1 MSVRET
7 TYAWGFVLNTR
18 QELVFS
24 HRKPVTWSLRV
35 MCDPPNPSNFGGSAL
50 GLQKM
55 LEMKHMEV
63 DHEIMRGV
71 PLHWLLPQS
80 RSLDFSRWNQAQELD
95 RKSLEPLWAGVKPWC
110 ILVTYMEIQGQVE
123 SACFDHAI
131 LVGFMDFWL
140 GFVGVA
146 LLLCFRAFDV
156 IPDVWENVV
165 IFLDGSEIT
174 ISMEPWTVMSGGV
187 FMVMGLCISPFL
199 PLKTKI
205 CYLDAACIHLAHG
218 ELFERGVYSIGGC
231 LSVAKE
237 LRVLYFPEY
246 LSSLWC
252 LFEIVGFR
260 KANPDGKLVFSPL
273 FIERSVAICVILVWC
288 IFLIIEVV
296 VSQTPAALR
305 QRYIVLLYLF
315 MYFVPLVLVVH
326 VLRGN
331 VREKKQLIFDLKT
344 FGLEKLTCAAASY
357 FEK

>member
-1 MSVRET
+1 M
-7 TYAWGFVLNTR
+7 
-18 QELVFS
+18 
-24 HRKPVTWSLRV
+24 H
-35 MCDPPNPSNFGGSAL
+35 

-63 DHEIMRGV
+63 DHEIMRGI
-71 PLHWLLPQS
+71 PLHRLLRRVEVWTSPDEIRRRNWTERVWNLSRPVSSHDIFLSHTWRSKGRWKVLALTMQS
-80 RSLDFSRWNQAQELD
+80 GWFHGLLAW
-95 RKSLEPLWAGVKPWC
+95 
-110 ILVTYMEIQGQVE
+110 
-123 SACFDHAI
+123 
-131 LVGFMDFWL
+131 
-140 GFVGVA
+140 FVGVA
-146 LLLCFRAFDV
+146 LVLCFRVFDV

-165 IFLDGSEIT
+165 IFLGESEIT
-174 ISMEPWTVMSGGV
+174 ISMEPWTVMSGGI
-187 FMVMGLCISPFL
+187 FMVMGLCVSPFL

-237 LRVLYFPEY
+237 LRVLYSPEY

-252 LFEIVGFR
+252 LFEIAGFR
-260 KANPDGKLVFSPL
+260 NANPDGKLVFSPL
-273 FIERSVAICVILVWC
+273 FIERSVAICLILVWC
-288 IFLIIEVV
+288 IILTSDVV

-315 MYFVPLVLVVH
+315 MFFVPLALVVH

-331 VREKKQLIFDLKT
+331 FREKKQLIFDLKT